1 MKKSIAGIL
10 SAALLLASTLV
21 WYSCTQD
28 AEVTTGDI
36 YGTVTDLQTSEPIG
50 GVNVKLMPSG
60 EATLTGSDGTYEFRD
75 LKPDNYSLFLS
86 KATYAD
92 LEDDYIITVEAGKK
106 TKRDVQMHKK
116 IASLRILDMQGEPLD
131 TLDFGS
137 EESVTAKTFNIF
149 NDGTEKL
156 DCSVSNECEWITS
169 VSGLESSIQPGQT
182 KTVTVKIDRVALTDG
197 VNIAILGI
205 VSGSG
210 SNEVVVKATFLGAAS
225 ISTAEASSVTASSAT
240 VGGTI
245 TDDGGRPVL
254 VRGICYGTSQSPDI
268 NGDHTEDGSGTG
280 SFSHNI
286 TNLSSST
293 TYYAR
298 AYATNRNGTYYASNI
313 VSFTTND
320 GLPTVSTTDVT
331 DITGF
336 TAKSGGNVTSNGGFN
351 VTARGVCWNTLGSPD
366 LNDDHTTNGNGNGTF
381 VSNLTNLD
389 IGTTYFVRAYAT
401 NSHGTSYGEERS
413 FSTPAGDVTI
423 EFPMPTNITAQS
435 ATCTA
440 NVTDNGGLPIA
451 NRGFCWATTQYP
463 TIDGQ
468 HVDLGMGAGNFSL
481 TITSLQPATTYY
493 VRAYVINAAGTTYS
507 TQRSFTT
514 TSGLPSL
521 TTATVSNVTASTA
534 QCGGTISD
542 NGGFPV
548 TARGICWNTMGNPDL
563 NGDHTINGTGNG
575 AFTANM
581 TGLTPGVTYHV
592 RAYAT
597 NSTGTSY
604 GNEQTFTTTDG
615 LPQVT
620 TESVSNITATTAQC
634 GGTIPSDG
642 GFNITARGVCWN
654 TMGNPDISGF
664 HTTNGMGTGAFTA
677 NMNDLTPG
685 TTYHVRAYATNS
697 IGTVYGSDVTFTT
710 SNGNIGISISNATNI
725 TAVSAS
731 CTGSITSDGGST
743 VTERGFCWST
753 SQYPVVTGSHIAV
766 GSGTGSFTSS
776 INNLT
781 PSSTYYLRAYATNA
795 AGTSYSSQI
804 SFSTPSG
811 LPVVNFNTSTGV
823 SDITATSAE
832 AFASVYN
839 DGGFPI
845 TAKGFCWST
854 AQNPTT
860 ANSHS
865 NDGSG
870 IGSFNGSLTGLS
882 LNTTYYVRAYA
893 TNSIGTAYSA
903 QATFTTSN
911 GLPSVTTGNISNIM
925 ATSAVCSGNITSNG
939 GFDVSERGFCW
950 NRIGNPEINNQHIAI
965 GSGNGAFTGNI
976 SNLTPNTTYYVRAY
990 ATNSNGTVYGSQVNF
1005 TTTSGLPTVTTTEIT
1020 TSNVTTSSVVC
1031 GGNVTDIG
1039 SAPVTSRGIC
1049 WNTTGSPT
1057 IADAHSSSGSG
1068 SGSYTYTIPNITP
1081 LSQTYYIRAYATNQ
1095 YGTVYGETI
1104 IQSHLN
1110 PYHLPIVTVNGTSYM
1125 IYPQDLGQMYWSQAN
1140 SMCDNLSDYGFN
1152 DWRMFTLTEAA
1163 SLHTNTQAKTH
1174 FTSNTGYW
1182 TSNKYIATIN
1192 QAGSANWY
1200 HGPFTTDDSGH
1211 IGNVRPIRVVV
1222 Q

>member
-60 EATLTGSDGTYEFRD
+60 EATLTGSNGTYEFRD

-106 TKRDVQMHKK
+106 TKRDVQMRKK

-254 VRGICYGTSQSPDI
+254 VRGICYGTSQSPDT
-268 NGDHTEDGSGTG
+268 NGNHTEDGSGTG

-413 FSTPAGDVTI
+413 FSTPAGNVTI
-423 EFPMPTNITAQS
+423 DFPMPTNITAQS

-468 HVDLGMGAGNFSL
+468 HVDLGMGAGNFSS

-507 TQRSFTT
+507 TQRSFAT

-563 NGDHTINGTGNG
+563 NGDHTTNGTGNG
-575 AFTANM
+575 TFTSNL
-581 TGLTPGVTYHV
+581 TGLTPSTTYHV

-597 NSTGTSY
+597 NSTGTTY
-604 GNEQTFTTTDG
+604 GNEQTFTTNNG

-620 TESVSNITATTAQC
+620 TGTVSNITATSA
-634 GGTIPSDG
+634 
-642 GFNITARGVCWN
+642 VCS
-654 TMGNPDISGF
+654 GN
-664 HTTNGMGTGAFTA
+664 
-677 NMNDLTPG
+677 
-685 TTYHVRAYATNS
+685 V
-697 IGTVYGSDVTFTT
+697 
-710 SNGNIGISISNATNI
+710 
-725 TAVSAS
+725 
-731 CTGSITSDGGST
+731 TSDGGIT
-743 VTERGFCWST
+743 V
-753 SQYPVVTGSHIAV
+753 
-766 GSGTGSFTSS
+766 
-776 INNLT
+776 
-781 PSSTYYLRAYATNA
+781 
-795 AGTSYSSQI
+795 
-804 SFSTPSG
+804 
-811 LPVVNFNTSTGV
+811 
-823 SDITATSAE
+823 
-832 AFASVYN
+832 
-839 DGGFPI
+839 

-854 AQNPTT
+854 AQYPTI
-860 ANSHS
+860 SGFHS

-870 IGSFNGSLTGLS
+870 IGTYNGSLTNLS
-882 LNTTYYVRAYA
+882 IGTTYYVRAYA
-893 TNSIGTAYSA
+893 TNSTGTIYGDQVS
-903 QATFTTSN
+903 FTTGN
-911 GLPSVTTGNISNIM
+911 GLPTVTTTAPSVNGTTVTTG
-925 ATSAVCSGNITSNG
+925 GNITSDG
-939 GFDVSERGFCW
+939 GFPVTTRGVCY
-950 NRIGNPEINNQHIAI
+950 GPLPNPDLSSTHSHTSD
-965 GSGNGAFTGNI
+965 GSGTGYYSSQFNLPNGSG
-976 SNLTPNTTYYVRAY
+976 SYYVRAY
-990 ATNSNGTVYGSQVNF
+990 ATNANGTAYGEQTTVVTVYDTLPSFTYNGHTYKVAPDAASYMWWTDANSYCNNLTFGGYSDWRLPTKEELYQMYSSLGSMGYFLTDRPYWCSSYPSNNNFYEEDYGGHYHYYNAVSFSNGQISYQIWF
-1005 TTTSGLPTVTTTEIT
+1005 
-1020 TSNVTTSSVVC
+1020 SSL
-1031 GGNVTDIG
+1031 
-1039 SAPVTSRGIC
+1039 
-1049 WNTTGSPT
+1049 
-1057 IADAHSSSGSG
+1057 
-1068 SGSYTYTIPNITP
+1068 Y
-1081 LSQTYYIRAYATNQ
+1081 
-1095 YGTVYGETI
+1095 
-1104 IQSHLN
+1104 
-1110 PYHLPIVTVNGTSYM
+1110 
-1125 IYPQDLGQMYWSQAN
+1125 
-1140 SMCDNLSDYGFN
+1140 
-1152 DWRMFTLTEAA
+1152 
-1163 SLHTNTQAKTH
+1163 
-1174 FTSNTGYW
+1174 
-1182 TSNKYIATIN
+1182 
-1192 QAGSANWY
+1192 
-1200 HGPFTTDDSGH
+1200 
-1211 IGNVRPIRVVV
+1211 VRPIRIDN
-1222 Q
+1222 